1 MATPTIAEYF
11 KYAQLQMAAEA
22 FLKNQ
27 ITNAE
32 YYSGNNLVNALV
44 RGNDRYTKFVES
56 EAKKFA
62 EHWVVVDQCPNTPT
76 GFSGTLFRCIKADPL
91 SGANVGDRVIS
102 FRSTEF
108 IDDAIRDSAATN
120 KLEIHDTGWAWG
132 QIADMEAWYVELQE
146 KKFITETMRPTVI
159 GYSLAGH
166 LATAFNL
173 LHRNDGKIGQVITFN
188 GAGVGEMKGAS
199 NWRETGE
206 ELKKAVEYFNTLRTK
221 PTELREKFESGVTDA
236 ELMVFYDSV
245 RTKFVDDFGVIDGQK
260 ALNALR
266 SHHRYALDQGSFKKE
281 ATPLEKALESIVKLQ
296 TEAERIKDYVSGT
309 QGMPKLQPVDAD
321 KIAAMS
327 LDYQMALYY
336 VSQRLDVGVRLR
348 LTANLQ
354 FSMLYGCC
362 DYAQHDGV
370 CRLAAR
376 NDAVWEIAA

>member
-1 MATPTIAEYF
+1 MPTPTISEYL

-22 FLKNQ
+22 VIRNPL
-27 ITNAE
+27 TNYLNASGDDLIRVLE
-32 YYSGNNLVNALV
+32 AGNN
-44 RGNDRYTKFVES
+44 RYTAFTKS

-206 ELKKAVEYFNTLRTK
+206 ELKKALEYFNTLRTK
-221 PTELREKFESGVTDA
+221 PEELRKKFDSGVTDA
-236 ELMVFYDSV
+236 ELMAFYDSV
-245 RTKFVDDFGVIDGQK
+245 RTKFVDDKGNLKAQD

-281 ATPLEKALESIVKLQ
+281 ATPLEKALETLSNYK
-296 TEAERIKDYVSGT
+296 RKPSGS
-309 QGMPKLQPVDAD
+309 
-321 KIAAMS
+321 KIMFREHKACQS
-327 LDYQMALYY
+327 CN
-336 VSQRLDVGVRLR
+336 R
-348 LTANLQ
+348 
-354 FSMLYGCC
+354 
-362 DYAQHDGV
+362 
-370 CRLAAR
+370 
-376 NDAVWEIAA
+376 

>member
-1 MATPTIAEYF
+1 MAAPTISEYL

-22 FLKNQ
+22 FIRDP
-27 ITNAE
+27 ITNYLNASGE
-32 YYSGNNLVNALV
+32 YLIRALVSGNN
-44 RGNDRYTKFVES
+44 RYTKFTRSEAEKFES
-56 EAKKFA
+56 E
-62 EHWVVVDQCPNTPT
+62 WRVIDQCVNTET
-76 GFSGTLFRCIKADPL
+76 GFSGTLFKSRT
-91 SGANVGDRVIS
+91 STEYVIS

-132 QIADMEAWYVELQE
+132 QIADMEAWYASIEGR
-146 KKFITETMRPTVI
+146 ITASSVTVT

-199 NWRETGE
+199 TWRETGE
-206 ELKKAVEYFNTLRTK
+206 ELKKALEYFNTLRTS
-221 PTELREKFESGVTDA
+221 PEELRKKFDSGVTDA
-236 ELMVFYDSV
+236 ELMAFYDSV
-245 RTKFVDDFGVIDGQK
+245 RTKFVDDKGNLKAQD